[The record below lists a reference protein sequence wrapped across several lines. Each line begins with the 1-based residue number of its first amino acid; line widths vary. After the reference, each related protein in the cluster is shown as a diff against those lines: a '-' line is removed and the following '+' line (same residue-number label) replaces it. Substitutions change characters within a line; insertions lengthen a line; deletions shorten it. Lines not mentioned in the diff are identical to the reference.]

1 MTMQRRPRGRPRL
14 ATTPT
19 EAPLV
24 TLDRA
29 VAVLR
34 LLAERP
40 GLSLTAAAEAA
51 GLPPSS
57 THRILTTLQH
67 HGLVEFEEPG
77 QTWHIGAEA
86 FRIGSTFLAR
96 RKVAER
102 ARPALQA
109 LVAATGETANLALPE
124 PDTVLF
130 VAQVETHAPI
140 RAFFRPGTRSP
151 YHASGAGKALLA
163 ALDDEALKR
172 RFAAL
177 PLERFT
183 DRTLADRTALLRDL
197 IKTRARGFAIDDEE
211 RFEGMRCVAAAIR
224 DETGAPV
231 AALSI
236 SGPTVRLTKARVL
249 ALGPDVARAAEDVTR
264 AIGGLGRG
272 QSA

>member
-1 MTMQRRPRGRPRL
+1 MTVQKRPRGRPRL
-14 ATTPT
+14 AATPT

-29 VAVLR
+29 VSLLR

-40 GLSLTAAAEAA
+40 GLGLTAAAEAA

-57 THRILTTLQH
+57 THRILTTLQR
-67 HGLVEFEEPG
+67 HGLVEFEEPA

-86 FRIGSTFLAR
+86 FRIGTAFLAR
-96 RKVAER
+96 RKVADR
-102 ARPALQA
+102 ARPVLHA

-124 PDTVLF
+124 PDAVLF
-130 VAQVETHAPI
+130 VAQAETHAPI

-151 YHASGAGKALLA
+151 YHASGAGKAILA

-172 RFAAL
+172 RLATL
-177 PLERFT
+177 SLERFT

-236 SGPTVRLTKARVL
+236 SGPTVRLTKAQVL
-249 ALGPDVARAAEDVTR
+249 ALGPAVARAAEDVTR
-264 AIGGLGRG
+264 AIGGVLRRD
-272 QSA
+272 QK